1 VSLGPALL
9 SETLVT
15 VAMDAAAV
23 ANVCDHVEHNES
35 ADLAEVRMAGYR
47 LRAAALRLAE
57 QAGADPVELYRT
69 RLRQIERRNVLY
81 EDGVSYDGATAVPAS
96 PSWRQLQL
104 AQVEHDRVYHPDVL
118 GLSKLEQLRH
128 YALHVAKLA
137 GAVAATIAGEV
148 PEPDLLARRVPDMFI
163 FGIKLSTVV
172 GERLPTDLVLQARS
186 GSLGASANLA

>member
-1 VSLGPALL
+1 
-9 SETLVT
+9 
-15 VAMDAAAV
+15 MDAAAV

-35 ADLAEVRMAGYR
+35 ADLAEVRMSGYR
-47 LRAAALRLAE
+47 LRAAALRLAAE
-57 QAGADPVELYRT
+57 AGVDPVELYRL
-69 RLRQIERRNVLY
+69 RLQQIERRNVLH
-81 EDGVSYDGATAVPAS
+81 EDGVSYDGAGVVSTS

-137 GAVAATIAGEV
+137 GALAATIAGEV
-148 PEPDLLARRVPDMFI
+148 PDSDLLGRRVPDMLI

-172 GERLPTDLVLQARS
+172 GERLPTDPVLQARP
-186 GSLGASANLA
+186 GALRVSADIA

>member
-1 VSLGPALL
+1 MSLSSAFLN
-9 SETLVT
+9 ETLLT
-15 VAMDAAAV
+15 VAIDAAVV
-23 ANVCDHVEHNES
+23 ANVCDHVEHNEF

-47 LRAAALRLAE
+47 LRAAALSLAE
-57 QAGADPVELYRT
+57 QAGADPVELYT
-69 RLRQIERRNVLY
+69 ARLEQIERRNVLH
-81 EDGVSYDGATAVPAS
+81 EEGVSYDGARAVPTS

-137 GAVAATIAGEV
+137 GALASAITGEV
-148 PEPDLLARRVPDMFI
+148 PESDLLGRRVPDMLI

-172 GERLPTDLVLQARS
+172 GERLPTEPVSQTRS
-186 GSLGASANLA
+186 GALGASAHVV

>member
-1 VSLGPALL
+1 MSLDSVILNESLAA
-9 SETLVT
+9 

-23 ANVCDHVEHNES
+23 ANFCDHVEHNEL

-57 QAGADPVELYRT
+57 QAGADPIALYT
-69 RLRQIERRNVLY
+69 ARLRQIELRNVLHA
-81 EDGVSYDGATAVPAS
+81 DGISYDGARAVSAS
-96 PSWRQLQL
+96 PSWRRLQL
-104 AQVEHDRVYHPDVL
+104 AQIEHDRVYHPDVL

-137 GAVAATIAGEV
+137 GALASTIVGEV
-148 PEPDLLARRVPDMFI
+148 SESDLLDRRVPDMLI

-172 GERLPTDLVLQARS
+172 GERLPDEPVLQARA
-186 GSLGASANLA
+186 GALRARADVA